1 MLHAYISCTAINLT
15 HKSAYYDL
23 DVVQEGRDYLLHFI
37 ADSSE
42 TE

>member
-1 MLHAYISCTAINLT
+1 MHIFHASINLT